1 MTRPCLNSCICHIG
15 LALASVALGAGYGAQ
30 ARAEDAPGLSYYG
43 VPGYLTMP
51 SGFALPDGVFALSV
65 ATQGNMIRRGNLAFQ
80 ISPRVTGVFRY
91 GYLEDFNIYEGG
103 ISLYDRSFDV
113 IFHLADEDPE
123 GWRPAVA
130 LGLQDFGG
138 TGIYGAEYLVAS
150 RHFGPRVTASAGIGW
165 GRLGSYGSFDNPL
178 SLISDR
184 FDTRS
189 TTGETGRLALDSY
202 FRGDAALFFG
212 MDWQAT
218 DRLRLSLEYSS
229 DAMVREAEIIGFDHR
244 TPFNFG
250 LDYRLAG
257 GGHVGLSVLHG
268 SALSFTFNKVL
279 DPRRPAAASGWEPAP
294 PAVTRGDAAAAASW
308 GPLPGDGEGRLKAAL
323 AAQGIG
329 LEAVTVEGD
338 TASVAIENRIWSAQ
352 AQAFGRTARV
362 MSGVLPPEVT
372 TFRLRSLT
380 RGMPM
385 QEVTLTRQDLEA
397 LEYAP
402 DGAWRA
408 WVRADTVDAAT
419 RPDPRLQPEADHA
432 LRLRP
437 YAQPA
442 LFDPDNPLRFDVGA
456 EVVGEWSPL
465 PGFHISGAIRQ
476 KLAGNLDDSNRPS
489 TSVLPHVRSDAAL
502 YYKTDNPQVEWLT
515 AEYFLRPGRDLYGR
529 LSFGLFERMYGGAS
543 VEVLWAPVGRRLA
556 LGLELNHA
564 MLRATDGLGFQDY
577 KVLTGHASAYL
588 DMGRGYHAQL
598 DAGRYLAGDMGATLT
613 LTRRYGNGIEVGAF
627 ATLTDVSFDDFGEG
641 AFDKGI
647 TITLPLG
654 AGQPTRAT
662 SSVTLRP
669 LLRDGGARLS
679 VRNRLYD
686 LTQDDREAAE
696 GKRWSR
702 FWR

>member
-1 MTRPCLNSCICHIG
+1 MPRLCQTSLLRLTLIAG
-15 LALASVALGAGYGAQ
+15 LGCGAAQ
-30 ARAEDAPGLSYYG
+30 AEDAPGLSYYG
-43 VPGYLTMP
+43 GPGHITMP
-51 SGFALPDGVFALSV
+51 SGFALPDGVFALSI
-65 ATQGNMIRRGNLAFQ
+65 ATQGNMIRRGNLVFQ
-80 ISPRVTGVFRY
+80 ISPRITGVFRY
-91 GYLEDFNIYEGG
+91 GYLENFNIDEGG

-165 GRLGSYGSFDNPL
+165 GRLGSYGGFDNPL
-178 SLISDR
+178 SVISDR

-244 TPFNFG
+244 TPINFG

-257 GGHVGLSVLHG
+257 GGHVGVSLLHG
-268 SALSFTFNKVL
+268 SALSFTFSKVL
-279 DPRRPAAASGWEPAP
+279 DPRRPAAASGREPAP
-294 PAVTRGDAAAAASW
+294 PAVRQGR
-308 GPLPGDGEGRLKAAL
+308 GEGDLHAAL

-329 LEAVTVEGD
+329 LEAVSVEGD
-338 TASVAIENRIWSAQ
+338 TASVAINNRIWSAQ
-352 AQAFGRTARV
+352 AQAFGRAARV

-372 TFRLRSLT
+372 TFRMRSLT

-402 DGAWRA
+402 DGAWQA
-408 WVRADTVDAAT
+408 WVRAETVDAAT
-419 RPDPRLQPEADHA
+419 RPDPRLNPKADHA

-437 YAQPA
+437 YAQPG
-442 LFDPDNPLRFDVGA
+442 LFDPDNPLRFDLGA
-456 EVVGEWSPL
+456 ELVGEWSPL
-465 PGFHISGAIRQ
+465 PGLHISGAIRQ
-476 KLAGNLDDSNRPS
+476 KLAGNLDASNRPS
-489 TSVLPHVRSDAAL
+489 NSVLPHVRSDAAL
-502 YYKTDNPQVEWLT
+502 YYKTDDPQVEWLT

-529 LSFGLFERMYGGAS
+529 LSFGLFERMYGGVSA
-543 VEVLWAPVGRRLA
+543 EVLWAPVDSRLA
-556 LGLELNHA
+556 LGVELNHA
-564 MLRATDGLGFQDY
+564 MLRDTDGFGFQDY
-577 KVLTGHASAYL
+577 NVVTGHASAYL

-598 DAGRYLAGDMGATLT
+598 DAGRYLAGDLGATLT
-613 LTRRYGNGIEVGAF
+613 LTRRYGNGFEVGAF
-627 ATLTDVSFDDFGEG
+627 ATLTDVGFDDFGEG

-686 LTQDDREAAE
+686 LTLDDREAAA